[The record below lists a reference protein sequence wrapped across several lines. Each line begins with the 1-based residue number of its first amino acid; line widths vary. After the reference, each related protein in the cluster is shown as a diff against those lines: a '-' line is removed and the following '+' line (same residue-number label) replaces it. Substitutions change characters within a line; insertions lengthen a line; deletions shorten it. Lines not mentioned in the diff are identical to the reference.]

1 MNENTA
7 GSNLV
12 FIVEDNE
19 WYSKMLAHIVSMNP
33 EFEVML
39 FKTGKACL
47 DKLYLKPFAVS
58 LDFRL
63 PDMTGLEILQKIKAY
78 NAHIEVL
85 VVSEQDDIATVVDL
99 LKYGAYD
106 YMVKGNDIK
115 NRIFNSL
122 ANIYK
127 NQKLK
132 SQIEEMSNSLKDKFS
147 FQNILI
153 GQSPQI
159 RKVYELIEKTLN
171 NDITVSITGE
181 TGTGKEMV
189 AKAIH
194 YNSRRK
200 AKNFVAVNV
209 SAVPEELIE
218 SEFFGHEKGAF
229 TGAMAR
235 RIGKF
240 EEADG
245 GTLFLDEI
253 GDMPSTFQTKLLR
266 VLQEQEIVRVGSN
279 KPVKVDV
286 RIVVATHKNL
296 EEEVRKG
303 NFREDLY
310 YRLIGLLIP
319 LPPLRDRGQ
328 DIILLAQ
335 HFISQ
340 FCKNNKIP
348 LKSLSKECKHK
359 LLSYHFP
366 GNVRELKTLSELAV
380 VMSETDEIGNDDYN
394 LESDKRNFGNM
405 PISGDLTLRQ
415 YELIIVKDF
424 LKRNNNDIK
433 KVAKKLN
440 IGTATIYRMLKAE
453 KEIMS
458 ESMSLS
464 MS

>member
-1 MNENTA
+1 MNENTT

-189 AKAIH
+189 AKAIY

-335 HFISQ
+335 YFISQ

-359 LLSYHFP
+359 LLITKL
-366 GNVRELKTLSELAV
+366 RLS
-380 VMSETDEIGNDDYN
+380 
-394 LESDKRNFGNM
+394 R
-405 PISGDLTLRQ
+405 
-415 YELIIVKDF
+415 
-424 LKRNNNDIK
+424 
-433 KVAKKLN
+433 
-440 IGTATIYRMLKAE
+440 
-453 KEIMS
+453 
-458 ESMSLS
+458 
-464 MS
+464 